1 MYLALAS
8 AVSILLSIAVSQ
20 ILLGLA
26 LAALFVSGTK
36 LRLPPIW
43 LPLGLFLLGTLI
55 SCLASV
61 DPRAGLPQIRKFF
74 VFTVLLVIFSTV
86 RDLVN
91 ARVLMLCWAIVGSV
105 DAGRGI
111 YQYLRK
117 VHEAHVLGRNFYE
130 YYVGERITGFMSHW
144 MTYTGQEL
152 MVLLMLLAFLMY
164 GPLGRRRNAIAWGFC
179 ATLLLTVLALGGTR
193 GIWAAFAVS
202 GFYLLWTWNWKVA
215 LAAPLLALTLI
226 WFTPGFVHERFVSI
240 FQPKKETDSNQ
251 HRVVTWR
258 TGIRMIEAHP
268 WLGLGP
274 EEVKAQFMD
283 YVPADIPRPLP
294 TGWYG
299 HLHNIYLHYAA
310 ERGIPTML
318 MLLWMLVQILFDYAR
333 ALRRLA
339 PGRGDQRFLLQG
351 GLACVIATMVS
362 GLSELNLG
370 DSEVLTVFLVVVA
383 CGYLAAEKSARV
395 AA

>member
-1 MYLALAS
+1 M
-8 AVSILLSIAVSQ
+8 
-20 ILLGLA
+20 
-26 LAALFVSGTK
+26 
-36 LRLPPIW
+36 
-43 LPLGLFLLGTLI
+43 
-55 SCLASV
+55 
-61 DPRAGLPQIRKFF
+61 
-74 VFTVLLVIFSTV
+74 
-86 RDLVN
+86 
-91 ARVLMLCWAIVGSV
+91 
-105 DAGRGI
+105 
-111 YQYLRK
+111 RK
-117 VHEAHVLGRNFYE
+117 VHEAHALGRNFYD

-152 MVLLMLLAFLMY
+152 MVLLMLLGYLMY
-164 GPLGRRRNAIAWGFC
+164 GPPVGRRMAIAWGLC
-179 ATLLLTVLALGGTR
+179 AAMLLGVLALGGTR

-202 GFYLLWTWNWKVA
+202 GFYLLLTWKWKVA
-215 LAAPLLALTLI
+215 IVAPLLALALV

-251 HRVVTWR
+251 HRIVTWR
-258 TGIRMIEAHP
+258 TGLRMIEAHP

-318 MLLWMLVQILFDYAR
+318 MLVWMLLQIFFDYGR

-339 PGRGDQRFLLQG
+339 PGRSDQRFLMQG
-351 GLACVIATMVS
+351 AFACVIAIMIS
-362 GLSELNLG
+362 GISELNLG

-383 CGYLAAEKSARV
+383 CGY
-395 AA
+395 